1 MIVTTTNS
9 VKGRDTVEVLGLVRG
24 SSVRARHVGR
34 DIIAGL
40 RNIIGGEISGYT
52 NLLAESREEA
62 MTRMLEEAEGKG
74 ANVIV
79 GMRFATSMVMGG
91 AAEIL
96 AYGTAVVLAD
106 TDAGA

>member
-40 RNIIGGEISGYT
+40 RNLIGGEISRYT
-52 NLLAESREEA
+52 NLLAQSREEA
-62 MTRMLEEAEGKG
+62 MTRMVEEAEGQG
-74 ANVIV
+74 ANAIV

-106 TDAGA
+106 TDADA

>member
-9 VKGRDTVEVLGLVRG
+9 VKGRDTVDVLGLVRG

-34 DIIAGL
+34 DIMAGL
-40 RNIIGGEISGYT
+40 RNLVGGEVSEYT
-52 NLLAESREEA
+52 NLLAQSREEA
-62 MTRMLEEAEGKG
+62 VTRMEKRAEEMG
-74 ANVIV
+74 ANAIV

-106 TDAGA
+106 TDAGS

>member
-40 RNIIGGEISGYT
+40 RNLIGGEISGYT
-52 NLLAESREEA
+52 NLLAQSREEA
-62 MTRMLEEAEGKG
+62 MTRMVEEAEGQG
-74 ANVIV
+74 ANAIV

-106 TDAGA
+106 TDADA